1 MVAHGEFAL
10 NGYINRRTHMKRYLA
25 LVSASIAGAAM
36 FWTSPAMAHDDVNW
50 SVTIGSPGYPPPV
63 VYGPPRVV
71 YERVEPIV
79 VERRTVVRYG
89 RPYSYREGEWRGE
102 YRGDDRRGGR
112 DWDERR
118 HHHRGDQYR
127 YNY

>member
-1 MVAHGEFAL
+1 MVAHVEFAL
-10 NGYINRRTHMKRYLA
+10 NGYINTRRTNMKRYLA
-25 LVSASIAGAAM
+25 LASAGIAGVTM
-36 FWTSPAMAHDDVNW
+36 FCASPAMAHDDVNW

-71 YERVEPIV
+71 YERVEPVV

-89 RPYSYREGEWRGE
+89 RPDGYREDEWRG
-102 YRGDDRRGGR
+102 RR

-118 HHHRGDQYR
+118 HHHWHDQYR